1 MQHQSLHQI
10 ITAHPFVSNIFE
22 KHQLDFCCQG
32 KQTLSEACQKG
43 NIPVSDVV
51 SEIEKSIQT
60 QEQSKK
66 DAMETVSNLSV
77 PQLIEHIISTHHQ
90 FLRTH
95 VPSAQHYLDKVARVH
110 GDRHPE
116 LKQLHTVATQE
127 FKDILAHIQ
136 DEEDTIFKILAND
149 ASSWSLEEKQQ
160 IKDAIQGL
168 EKEHQEQGAA
178 LSAMRKS
185 VGVTS
190 SYEQSVPQDG
200 CKSYQV
206 LFHKLDEFEQ
216 DTHLHVHKENYI
228 LFPKVQQL
236 LANQ

>member
-1 MQHQSLHQI
+1 MQGQSLHQI
-10 ITAHPFVSNIFE
+10 ITEHPFVSNIFE
-22 KHQLDFCCQG
+22 KYQLDFCCQG
-32 KQTLSEACQKG
+32 KQTLSEACQRG
-43 NIPVSDVV
+43 NIPVQDVV
-51 SEIEKSIQT
+51 TEIEKCIQT
-60 QEQSKK
+60 QQQSKEAEM
-66 DAMETVSNLSV
+66 DTVSNLSI

-90 FLRTH
+90 FLRQH
-95 VPSAQHYLDKVARVH
+95 VPSAQQYLDKVARVH

-136 DEEDTIFKILAND
+136 EEEDTIFKILAKD
-149 ASSWSLEEKQQ
+149 ATSWSLEDKKQ
-160 IKDAIQGL
+160 IKEAILGL

-200 CKSYQV
+200 CKSYHV
-206 LFHKLDEFEQ
+206 LFHKLDQFEQ

-228 LFPKVQQL
+228 LFPKVQQIL
-236 LANQ
+236 SNQ